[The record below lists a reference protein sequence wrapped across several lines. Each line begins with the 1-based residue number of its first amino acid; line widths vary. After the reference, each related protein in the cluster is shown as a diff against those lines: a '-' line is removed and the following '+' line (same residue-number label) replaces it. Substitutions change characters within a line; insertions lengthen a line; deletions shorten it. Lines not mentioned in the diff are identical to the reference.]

1 MTDRKTDRV
10 TITDVTLREF
20 GQNVP
25 GTQLHIFTPGI
36 RIRIAS
42 EQMDLGFR
50 SLEVH
55 SCIHPKVAPAMSEDA
70 LRKISEDLGRVD
82 GVNIITLVPNLAGY
96 KIFRS
101 LGLGPD
107 GYNHTMGIFFSAVEA
122 HNLANLGRP
131 LKETVE
137 EYKGIIRDASL
148 RHIRVVAYISA
159 AFGFMDPKNR
169 TMVRA
174 DLVEINRHMD
184 LFFDLGVRTMTL
196 SDLQGVADEG
206 KTARI
211 LETILEL
218 RKGRDRDR
226 IGYHP
231 HHISGDQALANS
243 KVAFD
248 LGIRRFDASL
258 GGTGG
263 CITGAP
269 GNQPTEKLVRFFGE
283 LGMETGLDENGVFSL
298 AEKVAVELYSRIPLS
313 RSLPPKKGRGGKGS
327 EERFVE
333 RGENM

>member
-1 MTDRKTDRV
+1 MADRKTDSV

-25 GTQLHIFTPGI
+25 ATYLDIFTPGI
-36 RIRIAS
+36 RTKIAS
-42 EQMDLGFR
+42 QLMDVGFHN
-50 SLEVH
+50 LEVL
-55 SCIHPKVAPAMSEDA
+55 SCIHPKVAPAMNEDA
-70 LRKISEDLGRVD
+70 LRKISADLGRVD

-96 KIFRS
+96 KTFRS
-101 LGLGPD
+101 LGLGPN

-131 LKETVE
+131 LKGTVE
-137 EYKGIIRDASL
+137 EYRTITRDASL

-159 AFGFMDPKNR
+159 AFGYMDPE
-169 TMVRA
+169 TGVIVRA
-174 DLVEINRHMD
+174 DLNAINRNMD
-184 LFFDLGVRTMTL
+184 LFFDLGARTMTL
-196 SDLQGVADEG
+196 SDLQGVADQGE
-206 KTARI
+206 TAEI

-243 KVAFD
+243 KAAFD
-248 LGIRRFDASL
+248 LGFRRFDASL

-269 GNQPTEKLVRFFGE
+269 GNQPTEKLVQFFGKS
-283 LGMETGLDENGVFSL
+283 GVKTGLDEKGVFAL
-298 AEKVAVELYSRIPLS
+298 AEKVQRELYSRIPLS
-313 RSLPPKKGRGGKGS
+313 RSLPAKKRG
-327 EERFVE
+327 
-333 RGENM
+333 

>member
-1 MTDRKTDRV
+1 MSIADNKRVDRV

-25 GTQLHIFTPGI
+25 AAYMHIFTPGI
-36 RIRIAS
+36 RARIAS
-42 EQMDLGFR
+42 ALMDAGFR
-50 SLEVH
+50 NLEVL
-55 SCIHPKVAPAMSEDA
+55 SCISPRLAPAMNEDA
-70 LRKISEDLGRVD
+70 LRKVSEDLGRVD
-82 GVNIITLVPNLAGY
+82 EVNIITLVPNLAGY
-96 KIFRS
+96 KTFRS
-101 LGLGPD
+101 LDLGPD

-137 EYKGIIRDASL
+137 EYRTIIRDASL

-159 AFGFMDPKNR
+159 AFGYMEPKKGAI
-169 TMVRA
+169 VRA
-174 DLVEINRHMD
+174 DLDEINRYMD

-206 KTARI
+206 ETAEI
-211 LETILEL
+211 LENILEL

-269 GNQPTEKLVRFFGE
+269 GNQPTEKLVQFFGK
-283 LGMETGLDENGVFSL
+283 LGVHTGIDEKGVFSL
-298 AEKVAVELYSRIPLS
+298 AEKIQRELYSRIFLS
-313 RSLPPKKGRGGKGS
+313 RSLPAKKMR
-327 EERFVE
+327 
-333 RGENM
+333 

>member
-1 MTDRKTDRV
+1 MADRKTDSV

-25 GTQLHIFTPGI
+25 AAYLHIFTPGI
-36 RIRIAS
+36 RAKIAS
-42 EQMDLGFR
+42 ALMDAGFT
-50 SLEVH
+50 SLEVL
-55 SCIHPKVAPAMSEDA
+55 SCIHPKVAPAMNEDA
-70 LRKISEDLGRVD
+70 LRKISTDLGRVD

-137 EYKGIIRDASL
+137 EYRTIIRDASL

-159 AFGFMDPKNR
+159 AFGYMDSK
-169 TMVRA
+169 TGVIVRA
-174 DLVEINRHMD
+174 DLDEINRNMD
-184 LFFDLGVRTMTL
+184 LFFDLGARTMTL
-196 SDLQGVADEG
+196 SDLQGVAGEG
-206 KTARI
+206 ETAEI

-243 KVAFD
+243 KVVFD

-263 CITGAP
+263 CVTGAP
-269 GNQPTEKLVRFFGE
+269 GNQQTEKLVQLFEGLE
-283 LGMETGLDENGVFSL
+283 IETGINEKGVISL
-298 AEKVAVELYSRIPLS
+298 KKTVQKNLYDKISPLRILS
-313 RSLPPKKGRGGKGS
+313 T
-327 EERFVE
+327 EE
-333 RGENM
+333 GEHTQP

>member
-1 MTDRKTDRV
+1 MSMADRKTDSV

-25 GTQLHIFTPGI
+25 VTYLHIFTPGI
-36 RIRIAS
+36 RARIAS
-42 EQMDLGFR
+42 ALMDAGFR
-50 SLEVH
+50 SLEVL
-55 SCIHPKVAPAMSEDA
+55 SCIHPKVAPAMNEDA
-70 LRKISEDLGRVD
+70 LRKISKDLGRVD

-96 KIFRS
+96 KTFRS

-137 EYKGIIRDASL
+137 EYRTIIRDASL
-148 RHIRVVAYISA
+148 RHIRVIAYISA
-159 AFGFMDPKNR
+159 AFGYMDPK
-169 TMVRA
+169 TGMIVRA
-174 DLVEINRHMD
+174 DLDEVNRNMD
-184 LFFDLGVRTMTL
+184 LFFDLGARTMTL

-206 KTARI
+206 ETAEI

-231 HHISGDQALANS
+231 HHVSGDQALANS
-243 KVAFD
+243 KAVFD

-269 GNQPTEKLVRFFGE
+269 GNQPTEKLVQLFGKS
-283 LGMETGLDENGVFSL
+283 GVKTGLDEHVVFAL
-298 AEKVAVELYSRIPLS
+298 AEKVQRELYSKIPLS
-313 RSLPPKKGRGGKGS
+313 RSLPKKG
-327 EERFVE
+327 E
-333 RGENM
+333 

>member
-1 MTDRKTDRV
+1 MADRKTDRV

-25 GTQLHIFTPGI
+25 ATHLHIFTPGI
-36 RIRIAS
+36 RARIAS
-42 EQMDLGFR
+42 ELLDAGFR
-50 SLEVH
+50 NLEIL
-55 SCIHPKVAPAMSEDA
+55 SCISPKLAPAMNEDA
-70 LRKISEDLGRVD
+70 LRKISENLGRVD

-96 KIFRS
+96 KTFRS

-122 HNLANLGRP
+122 HNLANLGRSS
-131 LKETVE
+131 KETVK
-137 EYKGIIRDASL
+137 EYRTILRDASL
-148 RHIRVVAYISA
+148 RHIRVVGYISA
-159 AFGFMDPKNR
+159 AFGYMDSKNGVI
-169 TMVRA
+169 VRA
-174 DLVEINRHMD
+174 DLDEVNRHMD
-184 LFFDLGVRTMTL
+184 LFFDLGVRIMTL

-206 KTARI
+206 ETVEI

-231 HHISGDQALANS
+231 HHVSGDQALANS
-243 KVAFD
+243 EVAFD

-269 GNQPTEKLVRFFGE
+269 GNQPTEKLVQLFER
-283 LGMETGLDENGVFSL
+283 LGVKTGINEKGVISLKETVQKN
-298 AEKVAVELYSRIPLS
+298 LYSKISPLRILS
-313 RSLPPKKGRGGKGS
+313 T
-327 EERFVE
+327 EE
-333 RGENM
+333 GEHTQP

>member
-1 MTDRKTDRV
+1 MVDKKADRV

-25 GTQLHIFTPGI
+25 AAYLHIFTPGI
-36 RIRIAS
+36 RAKIAS
-42 EQMDLGFR
+42 ELMDAGFR
-50 SLEVH
+50 SLEVL
-55 SCIHPKVAPAMSEDA
+55 SCIHPKVAPAMNEDA
-70 LRKISEDLGRVD
+70 LRKISTDLGRVD
-82 GVNIITLVPNLAGY
+82 DVNIITLVPNLAGY
-96 KIFRS
+96 KTFRS

-137 EYKGIIRDASL
+137 EYRTILRDASK
-148 RHIRVVAYISA
+148 RDIRVVGYISA
-159 AFGFMDPKNR
+159 AFGYIDPEKG
-169 TMVRA
+169 TVIRA
-174 DLVEINRHMD
+174 DLGDITCYME
-184 LFFDLGVRTMTL
+184 LLFDLGVQTVTL
-196 SDLQGVADEG
+196 SDLQGVANQR
-206 KTARI
+206 TTRRI
-211 LETILEL
+211 LESILEL

-231 HHISGDQALANS
+231 HHVSGDQALANS

-269 GNQPTEKLVRFFGE
+269 GNQPTERLVHLFE
-283 LGMETGLDENGVFSL
+283 SLGVKTGINEKGVISL
-298 AEKVAVELYSRIPLS
+298 KKTVQKNLYDKISPLPT
-313 RSLPPKKGRGGKGS
+313 PPG
-327 EERFVE
+327 
-333 RGENM
+333 

>member
-1 MTDRKTDRV
+1 MLMADKNADSV
-10 TITDVTLREF
+10 TITDVTLREV

-25 GTQLHIFTPGI
+25 AAYMHIFTQGI
-36 RIRIAS
+36 RARIAS
-42 EQMDLGFR
+42 ALMDAGFR
-50 SLEVH
+50 SLEVL
-55 SCIHPKVAPAMSEDA
+55 SCIHPKVAPAMNEDA
-70 LRKISEDLGRVD
+70 LRKISRDLGRVE
-82 GVNIITLVPNLAGY
+82 GVHMITLVPNLAGY
-96 KIFRS
+96 KTFRS
-101 LGLGPD
+101 VGLGPD
-107 GYNHTMGIFFSAVEA
+107 GYNHTMGVFFSAVEA

-137 EYKGIIRDASL
+137 EYITIIRDASL

-159 AFGFMDPKNR
+159 AFGYMDTKKGVI
-169 TMVRA
+169 VRA
-174 DLVEINRHMD
+174 DLDEINRNMD
-184 LFFDLGVRTMTL
+184 LFFDLGARTITL
-196 SDLQGVADEG
+196 SDLQGVAAEG
-206 KTARI
+206 KTAEI

-269 GNQPTEKLVRFFGE
+269 GNQPTEKLIQFFGK
-283 LGMETGLDENGVFSL
+283 LGVHTGLDEKGVFSL
-298 AEKVAVELYSRIPLS
+298 AEKVQRELYSRISLS
-313 RSLPPKKGRGGKGS
+313 RSLPAKKR
-327 EERFVE
+327 R
-333 RGENM
+333 

>member
-1 MTDRKTDRV
+1 MADKNVDRV

-25 GTQLHIFTPGI
+25 AAYMHIFTPGI
-36 RIRIAS
+36 RTKIAS
-42 EQMDLGFR
+42 ELMGAGFR
-50 SLEVH
+50 SLEVL
-55 SCIHPKVAPAMSEDA
+55 SCIHPKVAPAMNEKA
-70 LRKISEDLGRVD
+70 LRVISEDLGRVD

-96 KIFRS
+96 KTFCS

-122 HNLANLGRP
+122 HNLANLGRSS
-131 LKETVE
+131 KETVV
-137 EYKGIIRDASL
+137 EYRNILRDASL

-159 AFGFMDPKNR
+159 AFGYMDPK
-169 TMVRA
+169 TGVIVRA
-174 DLVEINRHMD
+174 DPDEINRHMD
-184 LFFDLGVRTMTL
+184 LFFDLGARTMTL

-206 KTARI
+206 ETAEI

-243 KVAFD
+243 KAALD

-269 GNQPTEKLVRFFGE
+269 GNQPTEKLVRFFVKSGVK
-283 LGMETGLDENGVFSL
+283 TGLDEYGVFAL
-298 AEKVAVELYSRIPLS
+298 AEKIQRELYSRIPLS
-313 RSLPPKKGRGGKGS
+313 RYLPPNKGR
-327 EERFVE
+327 
-333 RGENM
+333 

>member
-1 MTDRKTDRV
+1 MADTKAGSV

-25 GTQLHIFTPGI
+25 AVYMHIFTPGI
-36 RIRIAS
+36 RARIAS
-42 EQMDLGFR
+42 DLIDAGFR
-50 SLEVH
+50 SLEVF
-55 SCIHPKVAPAMSEDA
+55 SCIHPKVAPAMNEDA
-70 LRKISEDLGRVD
+70 LRKISRDLGRVD

-96 KIFRS
+96 KTFRA

-131 LKETVE
+131 LKEKVE
-137 EYKGIIRDASL
+137 EYKTIIRDASS
-148 RHIRVVAYISA
+148 RRIRAVAYVSA
-159 AFGFMDPKNR
+159 AFGYMDPKKG
-169 TMVRA
+169 VIVEA
-174 DLVEINRHMD
+174 DPEEITEYMD
-184 LFFDLGVRTMTL
+184 LFFDLGVRTITL

-231 HHISGDQALANS
+231 HHISEDQALANS
-243 KVAFD
+243 KVALE
-248 LGIRRFDASL
+248 LGIRRFDSSL

-269 GNQPTEKLVRFFGE
+269 GNQPTEKLVQLFRR
-283 LGMETGLDENGVFSL
+283 LGVETGLDEHGVFAL
-298 AEKVAVELYSRIPLS
+298 AEKVQRELYSKISPLRILS
-313 RSLPPKKGRGGKGS
+313 T
-327 EERFVE
+327 EE
-333 RGENM
+333 GENTHNFEP

>member
-1 MTDRKTDRV
+1 MADKKTDSV

-25 GTQLHIFTPGI
+25 APYLHIFTPGI
-36 RIRIAS
+36 RTKIAS
-42 EQMDLGFR
+42 ELMDVGFHN
-50 SLEVH
+50 LEVL
-55 SCIHPKVAPAMSEDA
+55 SCIHPKMAPAMNEDA
-70 LRKISEDLGRVD
+70 FRKISTDLGRVD
-82 GVNIITLVPNLAGY
+82 DVNFITLVPNLAGY

-122 HNLANLGRP
+122 HNLANLGRA
-131 LKETVE
+131 LKETVD
-137 EYKGIIRDASL
+137 EYITIIRDASL
-148 RHIRVVAYISA
+148 RDIQVVAYISA
-159 AFGFMDPKNR
+159 AFGYLDPKSG
-169 TMVRA
+169 MIVRA
-174 DLVEINRHMD
+174 DLDEIDRNMD
-184 LFFDLGVRTMTL
+184 LFFDLGARTMTL

-206 KTARI
+206 ETAEI

-231 HHISGDQALANS
+231 HNISGDQALANS
-243 KVAFD
+243 KAAFD

-269 GNQPTEKLVRFFGE
+269 GNQPTEKLVQFFGKS
-283 LGMETGLDENGVFSL
+283 GVKTGLNEKGVFAL
-298 AEKVAVELYSRIPLS
+298 AEKVQREVYSRIPLP
-313 RSLPPKKGRGGKGS
+313 RSLPSKKGR
-327 EERFVE
+327 
-333 RGENM
+333 